1 MKDENVGE
9 RGLGNVNEDVGEE
22 GEIGDSDGVCFAER
36 PKCLSRERE
45 ETIPVYRFPFSVDV
59 AEVRIRTEARA

>member
-1 MKDENVGE
+1 M
-9 RGLGNVNEDVGEE
+9 NEDVGEE

-45 ETIPVYRFPFSVDV
+45 ETIPIYWFPFSVDV
-59 AEVRIRTEARA
+59 AEVRIRTVAIA